1 MSSYDYNGFVRS
13 FSDRT
18 NKNLK
23 LIEYVKQG
31 KLKICVSQKSKRL
44 IPVKMDTYE
53 VTQLINSLFGLLVVP
68 QEIFKEDMWE
78 LNEKANENNV
88 NSNNS
93 EYDYKKGED
102 YTALSKIVADLAKN
116 KCLQTTYSNYYD
128 PVISFIWHLRNALS
142 HSGTGLHFT
151 PVSKH
156 GQIEKVYFY
165 DQYIQ
170 NKGKSNEKYK
180 GEFCALLTIDEIKLI
195 IKHINGF
202 YIAWEAN
209 HNYKSEERYNKEVQ
223 IYADFLKDK
232 SNRCYAR
239 LDELEKENSTQ
250 IPKY

>member
-1 MSSYDYNGFVRS
+1 MSNYDYNGFVKS

-23 LIEYVKQG
+23 LIEQVKKG
-31 KLKICVSQKSKRL
+31 KLKICVPQKSKRL
-44 IPVKMDTYE
+44 IPVKTETYE

-68 QEIFKEDMWE
+68 QEIFKDDMWE
-78 LNEKANENNV
+78 LNEKANEDNENL
-88 NSNNS
+88 NNS
-93 EYDYKKGED
+93 EDDYKKGED
-102 YTALSKIVADLAKN
+102 YVALSKIVADLAEK
-116 KCLQTTYSNYYD
+116 KCLQTTYTNYYD
-128 PVISFIWHLRNALS
+128 PVISFMWHLRNALS

-165 DQYIQ
+165 DQYIL
-170 NKGKSNEKYK
+170 NKGKTNEKYK
-180 GEFCALLTIDEIKLI
+180 GEFCTLLTTDEIKRI

-209 HNYKSEERYNKEVQ
+209 HNYKGEERYNTEGQ

-232 SNRCYAR
+232 SKRCYTR
-239 LDELEKENSTQ
+239 LDELEN
-250 IPKY
+250 IF

>member
-1 MSSYDYNGFVRS
+1 MSNYDYNGFVRS

-23 LIEYVKQG
+23 LIERVKQG
-31 KLKICVSQKSKRL
+31 KLKICVPQKSKRL
-44 IPVKMDTYE
+44 IPVRTDTYE

-68 QEIFKEDMWE
+68 QEIFKDDMWK
-78 LNEKANENNV
+78 LNENANENNGI
-88 NSNNS
+88 SNNS
-93 EYDYKKGED
+93 EGDYKKGED
-102 YTALSKIVADLAKN
+102 YTALSKIVADLAEN
-116 KCLQTTYSNYYD
+116 KCLQTTYTNYYD

-165 DQYIQ
+165 DQNIQ
-170 NKGKSNEKYK
+170 NKGKTNEKYK
-180 GEFCALLTIDEIKLI
+180 GEFCALLTVDEIKQI

-209 HNYKSEERYNKEVQ
+209 HNYKGEERYNKEVQ
-223 IYADFLKDK
+223 IYADFLQDK
-232 SNRCYAR
+232 SKRCYAR
-239 LDELEKENSTQ
+239 LDELEEESSN
-250 IPKY
+250 